1 MYTLCVVMGYMYYCY
16 VSVIVCFKIWTHF
29 WTQPP
34 SLRQIFLGGRIK
46 YIVSYLEIWKLE
58 IRNLEMSLRHTVTS

>member
-1 MYTLCVVMGYMYYCY
+1 MYALCVVMGYMYYCY
-16 VSVIVCFKIWTHF
+16 ASVMCVSKHF